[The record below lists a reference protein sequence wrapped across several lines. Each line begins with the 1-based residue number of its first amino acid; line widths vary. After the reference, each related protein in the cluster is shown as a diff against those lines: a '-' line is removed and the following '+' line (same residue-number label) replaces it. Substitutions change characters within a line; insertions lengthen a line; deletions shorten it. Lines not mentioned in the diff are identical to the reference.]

1 MTGQSANVQEESS
14 APAAIVENPANP
26 AASPPVPAQRPGLIE
41 VDTDEGT
48 SNDRDSAFDAEEN
61 SITSASLTSSIT
73 DYEYA
78 NGRRYHAYKRGAYLL
93 PNDEEEQDRLDLLH
107 HVFLL
112 ILNGR
117 LFVSPVSNP
126 QRVLDVGT
134 GTGLWAMDAADEF
147 PSAQVIGTD
156 LSPIQPGWVPPNVQF
171 YIDDVENEWM
181 YDEDDAFDLVHTRVM
196 GGSIG
201 DWDKFVRQAYTHLKP
216 GGWIELQEPQSWL
229 TSDDD
234 TKDRVTYTNQFQEKC
249 VEAAAKFGKD
259 INLAHTHK
267 QRLLDAGF
275 VDVREDVTKV
285 FFPPSL
291 HRGLFLPCKPFSKSP
306 LYRFQSGSG
315 PRILD

>member
-1 MTGQSANVQEESS
+1 MTSQSTSANAQEEESS
-14 APAAIVENPANP
+14 APTATVETEEVSAH
-26 AASPPVPAQRPGLIE
+26 VPAQRPTPQPIE
-41 VDTDEGT
+41 VDTDEGN
-48 SNDRDSAFDAEEN
+48 SNDRDSAFDSDEN
-61 SITSASLTSSIT
+61 STTSASLSSSII
-73 DYEYA
+73 DYQYA

-117 LFVSPVSNP
+117 LFVSPISSP

-181 YDEDDAFDLVHTRVM
+181 YDADDAFDLVHTRVM

-201 DWDKFVRQAYTHLKP
+201 DWDKFLRQAYTHLKP
-216 GGWIELQEPQSWL
+216 GGWVELHEPESWL

-234 TKDRVTYTNQFQEKC
+234 SKDRATFTYQFQEKC
-249 VEAAAKFGKD
+249 VEAAQKFGKD

-275 VDVREDVTKV
+275 VDVQDKVTKV
-285 FFPPSL
+285 GVYFSLFYLLIFFCKRSL
-291 HRGLFLPCKPFSKSP
+291 ILNCIGSHRGLAQRS
-306 LYRFQSGSG
+306 
-315 PRILD
+315 

>member
-1 MTGQSANVQEESS
+1 MTGESADAQEESS
-14 APAAIVENPANP
+14 APAAIVEGAANP
-26 AASPPVPAQRPGLIE
+26 ADPAPVPAQRLEAIE

-48 SNDRDSAFDAEEN
+48 SNDRDSAVDADEN

-73 DYEYA
+73 DYQYA
-78 NGRRYHAYKRGAYLL
+78 NGRRYHAYNRGAYLL

-112 ILNGR
+112 ILNGH
-117 LFVSPVSNP
+117 LFTSPVSNP

-147 PSAQVIGTD
+147 PSAQVIGID

-171 YIDDVENEWM
+171 YIDDAENDWM

-201 DWDKFVRQAYTHLKP
+201 DWDKFVRQAFANLKP
-216 GGWIELQEPQSWL
+216 DGWIELQEPESWL

-234 TKDRVTYTNQFQEKC
+234 SKDRVTYTNQFQEKMRRGRA
-249 VEAAAKFGKD
+249 E
-259 INLAHTHK
+259 IW
-267 QRLLDAGF
+267 QRYQ
-275 VDVREDVTKV
+275 
-285 FFPPSL
+285 PSSL
-291 HRGLFLPCKPFSKSP
+291 T
-306 LYRFQSGSG
+306 
-315 PRILD
+315 